1 MVEASIISNAGGIHP
16 ANSETAMTI
25 HSTFASLAIVAATIT
40 VSAFALSAANPA
52 EARGGSHGGGS
63 RSPQPIVR
71 DHRTQPIVRD
81 HRPIVRDHRHHRPSR
96 GSGDQ
101 RK

>member
-1 MVEASIISNAGGIHP
+1 
-16 ANSETAMTI
+16 MTI

-40 VSAFALSAANPA
+40 VGAFALSAANPA

-63 RSPQPIVR
+63 HRPQPIVR

-81 HRPIVRDHRHHRPSR
+81 HRTPAPIVRDHRHRR
-96 GSGDQ
+96 GVGDQ